1 MGEQAPAPGTVAAVC
16 RSGAHT
22 MAKPSQTE
30 IRLLEG
36 LGVEGDIH
44 AGVKVQHRSHVA
56 RDPERPNYR
65 QVHLIH
71 AELMDELQAN
81 GFTVE
86 AGSMGENISTRGIDL
101 LSLPEGTRLHI
112 GAEAVVGVTG
122 LRNPCVQLN
131 DVQDGLMAA
140 TLDRDAE
147 GGLIRKAGIM
157 GVVVSGGVIRPGDA
171 IRAELPPL
179 PHRPLDRI

>member
-1 MGEQAPAPGTVAAVC
+1 MGEQLSARGTVVAVC

-22 MAKPSQTE
+22 MSKPQQTE

-44 AGVKVQHRSHVA
+44 AGAKVQHRSHVA

-71 AELMDELQAN
+71 AELLDELQAN
-81 GFTVE
+81 GFGVE

-101 LSLPEGTRLHI
+101 LSLPQGTRLHI
-112 GAEAVVGVTG
+112 GREAVVGVTG

-131 DVQDGLMAA
+131 GVQGGLMAA

-147 GGLIRKAGIM
+147 GSLIRKAGIM
-157 GVVVSGGVIRPGDA
+157 GVVLSGGVIRTGDA
-171 IRAELPPL
+171 VRAELPPM
-179 PHRPLDRI
+179 PHKPLDRI